1 MINKTISYKK
11 AIDILTSQGK
21 FYINLGL
28 DRVKALLDL
37 YDNPEKKDKIKCIHV
52 AGTNGKGST
61 CAMLAS
67 VLTHAGYKTGLYTSP
82 HLVDYTERVKI
93 NGKDISKEDFA
104 DLIFDIIKTAEEN
117 NIHATEFEILT
128 VLAFIYFQKEG
139 VDFAVIE
146 TGLGGRLDATNVI
159 ENSLLSI
166 ITTIDLDHVDRLGD
180 IIEKIAFEKAGI
192 IKPNVPVIIS
202 KDNKGLEI
210 IKEKAFELGSDL
222 ILTNVILSERSERE
236 DLKTIVAADSY
247 APNAASGLVAEN
259 DNKNIDYEVNLKG
272 AWQEKNLS
280 LVLKAIEIL
289 RQQGI
294 IIPEIAVKEG
304 LQNVSWP
311 ARFQYI
317 KELNMILDGAHNPGA
332 ARLLRESLD
341 AYYPDKE
348 RIWIYSSIS
357 TKNYEE
363 VMEILFRHGDMVIL
377 TRSNSGAAVSPK
389 ILKSKLV
396 QKNMPCKIYATKNIK
411 ESINLYL
418 ELITNKNIGIMAGSL
433 YSAGDFL
440 FQYNVQKLYF

>member
-1 MINKTISYKK
+1 MTNKTVSYEK
-11 AIDILTSQGK
+11 AIVALTSQGK

-28 DRVKALLDL
+28 DRVKNLLDL
-37 YDNPEKKDKIKCIHV
+37 YDNPQDKIKCIHV

-104 DLIFDIIKTAEEN
+104 DFIFNIIQTAEQN

-128 VLAFIYFQKEG
+128 VLAFILFEREK

-159 ENSLLSI
+159 KKPLLSI
-166 ITTIDLDHVDRLGD
+166 ITTIDSDHVDRLGET
-180 IIEKIAFEKAGI
+180 IEKIAFEKAGI
-192 IKPNVPVIIS
+192 IKPNVPVIAS
-202 KDNKGLEI
+202 KDNKGIEV
-210 IKEKAFELGSDL
+210 IKEKALKVGSAL
-222 ILTNVILSERSERE
+222 ILVE
-236 DLKTIVAADSY
+236 DADT
-247 APNAASGLVAEN
+247 P
-259 DNKNIDYEVNLKG
+259 YELNLQG
-272 AWQEKNLS
+272 VWQKKNLS
-280 LVLKAIEIL
+280 LVLKAIDLL
-289 RQQGI
+289 REQGI
-294 IIPEIAVKEG
+294 EIPEEAVKKG

-317 KELNMILDGAHNPGA
+317 KEMNLILDGAHNPNA
-332 ARLLRESLD
+332 ARLLSESLD
-341 AYYPDKE
+341 LYYSDKE

-363 VMEILFRHGDMVIL
+363 VMEILFRHGDIVIL
-377 TRSNSGAAVSPK
+377 TQSNSGAAVSPE
-389 ILKSKLV
+389 ILKAKLI
-396 QKNMPCKIYATKNIK
+396 QKHMPCKIYTTENIK
-411 ESINLYL
+411 ESINIYF

-433 YSAGDFL
+433 YTAGDFL
-440 FQYNVQKLYF
+440 SQYKI